1 MASAPGSVSM
11 TEDGDCGSGEDS
23 EERADRIVSD
33 RDVDGPQVARLVD
46 AGYLVTIS
54 DCVDTGPAPAPGN
67 ADPTPLNITSVTVY
81 RPGRLY
87 VCVGDWP
94 EPVVPSPNSQRYVI
108 TGCALTVPSAEKL
121 TGRPAD
127 RCFGPKVKPAVIPL

>member
-11 TEDGDCGSGEDS
+11 TEDGYPLT
-23 EERADRIVSD
+23 V
-33 RDVDGPQVARLVD
+33 
-46 AGYLVTIS
+46 S

-81 RPGRLY
+81 RPGRWY

-94 EPVVPSPNSQRYVI
+94 EPVVPSPKSQKYVI
-108 TGCALTVPSAEKL
+108 TGSALTVPSAEKL

-127 RCFGPKVKPAVIPL
+127 ARFGPKMKPGGIPL

>member
-1 MASAPGSVSM
+1 MCPPASPPGARLCTCSR
-11 TEDGDCGSGEDS
+11 CPSGPPDARPTNAVVR
-23 EERADRIVSD
+23 RALGNNDRI
-33 RDVDGPQVARLVD
+33 
-46 AGYLVTIS
+46 GYPVTFS

-81 RPGRLY
+81 LPGRLY
-87 VCVGDWP
+87 TCVGDWP

-121 TGRPAD
+121 TGRPAG
-127 RCFGPKVKPAVIPL
+127 RCFGPKVEPGVIPL